1 VRTRLFSIIFF
12 FGPGLAAAIANAPRF
27 SYAIPATPGAMGIAA
42 IAVDSHSNTYL
53 TGSAGDN
60 AFDATPGA
68 YQTQS
73 PAGICS
79 FSLFGPPSPAV
90 SAPCPTAFVIKL
102 DPTGAVVFATYLG
115 GTGYASATTIAVDS
129 DGNVYVAGRA
139 DAGFPVTSGAAFASG
154 SAFIAKLSPSG
165 AELEYST
172 LIPGAVI
179 AAITLDDAGNVYFTG
194 TDYAGPSFPVTPG
207 AYQTQFG
214 NGMGTAIAGKL
225 NSTGSALLYGTYLS
239 GKLGASQGRSIA
251 VDASGDALIAGTDYG
266 SDFPA
271 TAGAFSTVL
280 PGQQNVFLA
289 KLNSDGGNLIYSD
302 LLGPA
307 SVSAMKVARGGDIYI
322 GCYASASAFPATP
335 DDLLLGPP
343 DSFLLHVSPDGAS
356 LLSSL
361 LLPFGI
367 SLGLD
372 IDSSGS
378 VYIVGASS
386 GSLDPGLGAF
396 EPSFTGEPVDT
407 AVIKV
412 APSGEIAAATYLYPA
427 FGDPAAEI
435 AAEPDGSVVVAAIT
449 NTTAV
454 LGVPAS
460 EVAYASFFY
469 AVNFFPW
476 LTVQNAASY
485 AANTAIVPGE
495 LVSIRGYGLGPTTG
509 FASSPTMNLD
519 GVQVSFGSVAA
530 PILYAQADQINVQ
543 VPWELT
549 GESSTQLQIVYNG
562 VNAGSAKL
570 PVSPAEPGVFLI
582 ENSDGSV
589 NSSSNPARPGDFVA
603 IYGTGGGPLSPLPGV
618 TGESWPLGPLSYL
631 TQPVAVKIGGE
642 SAGAIYSGSAPML
655 NSGVFQIDVTIPA
668 DLPSGPKSLIVA
680 LGGISG
686 APTVIFI
693 R

>member
-1 VRTRLFSIIFF
+1 MRTHLFSIFFF
-12 FGPGLAAAIANAPRF
+12 FGPALAAAATNAPRF
-27 SYAIPATPGAMGIAA
+27 TYALPATPGAEGIAA
-42 IAVDSHSNTYL
+42 IAVDSQSNTYL
-53 TGSAGDN
+53 TGSAADN

-73 PAGICS
+73 PAGTCS
-79 FSLFGPPSPAV
+79 SSLFGPPSPPV

-102 DPTGAVVFATYLG
+102 DPTGAIVFATYLG

-139 DAGFPVTSGAAFASG
+139 GTGFPVTSGAAFASG
-154 SAFIAKLSPSG
+154 SAFIAKLNPSG
-165 AELEYST
+165 TELQYST
-172 LIPGAVI
+172 LIPGADI
-179 AAITLDDAGNVYFTG
+179 AAIALDNAGNVYFTG

-214 NGMGTAIAGKL
+214 NGMGTTIVGKL

-239 GKLGASQGRSIA
+239 GKLGASQGVSIA
-251 VDASGDALIAGTDYG
+251 VDASGDALVAGTDQA

-271 TAGAFSTVL
+271 TSGAFRTVL
-280 PGQQNVFLA
+280 PGQENVFLA
-289 KLNSDGGNLIYSD
+289 KLNSDGSSLIYSN

-307 SVSAMKVARGGDIYI
+307 SVSAMKVAPSGDIYI
-322 GCYASASAFPATP
+322 GCYAAASAFPATLEN
-335 DDLLLGPP
+335 LLSGYT

-361 LLPFGI
+361 LLPFGV

-372 IDSSGS
+372 IDSSED
-378 VYIVGASS
+378 VYIVGAGS
-386 GSLDPGLGAF
+386 GLLDPGLGAF
-396 EPSFTGEPVDT
+396 QPSFTGEPVET
-407 AVIKV
+407 AVIQV
-412 APSGEIAAATYLYPA
+412 APSGEIAASTYVYSA
-427 FGDPAAEI
+427 SGGGSAI
-435 AAEPDGSVVVAAIT
+435 AVEPDGSIVVASST

-460 EVAYASFFY
+460 EVAFASFFY

-476 LTVQNAASY
+476 ITVQNAASF
-485 AANTAIVPGE
+485 AANTAITPGE
-495 LVSIRGYGLGPTTG
+495 LVSIRGYGLGPAAG
-509 FASSPTMNLD
+509 VASSPTINLD

-543 VPWELT
+543 VPWELA
-549 GESSTQLQIVYNG
+549 GENSTQLQIVYNG
-562 VNAGSAKL
+562 LNAGSVKL

-603 IYGTGGGPLSPLPGV
+603 VYGTGGGPLSPLPGV
-618 TGESWPLGPLSYL
+618 TGESWPLSPLSHL

-642 SAGAIYSGSAPML
+642 AAGVIYSGSAPTL

-668 DLPSGPKSLIVA
+668 DLASGPKSLIVA
-680 LGGISG
+680 VGGIGG
-686 APTVIFI
+686 APAAIFI
-693 R
+693 Q